1 MAAVTRVTFALH
13 IDNRPNRFGRHSI
26 YIRITQNRKHRHIKT
41 SVEVDNL
48 NLFNKNAKHENWVR
62 QGDLEFAKKNAT
74 LAKAL
79 ADAKLAYADILD
91 EGQVAT
97 LHGIADKVQ
106 EAPTS
111 GSFMQFFKEYNDD
124 LHGKGQIRYWKQ
136 FNDVY
141 NKLEVFRKKR
151 HMGDI
156 LFSDLTTQFLDKFA
170 THLAKTPNRRHPTQV
185 LHHNTILNVLKR
197 LRTLILKAISLGHM
211 SRDDDPFLNYRFKW
225 IPTTKDK
232 LDEDEIGKLIVLELE
247 EGSLLWHTRNCF
259 LFSFYCAGIRAGDL
273 LQLRWRNVENNRLV
287 YRMGKNHKERN
298 LKLVPQAL
306 AILNEYRTEESK
318 LGDYIFPFLS
328 NKSPYAQAETQEQ
341 RDTMTVK
348 LKEALFEDIS
358 KQNAVLN
365 KYLKQLAEKA
375 EIDKHISFHVSRHS
389 FAKLAKDKGT
399 SSAVVQGLLAHSSL
413 KTTEGYMGQFDTSVE
428 DEAMAKI
435 FGSDE
440 TSKMETMLASLTD
453 EQRAILRGLLNSK

>member
-1 MAAVTRVTFALH
+1 M
-13 IDNRPNRFGRHSI
+13 
-26 YIRITQNRKHRHIKT
+26 
-41 SVEVDNL
+41 

-106 EAPTS
+106 EAPKS

-124 LHGKGQIRYWKQ
+124 LHGKGQIHYWKQ

-197 LRTLILKAISLGHM
+197 LRTLILKATRQSMQSL
-211 SRDDDPFLNYRFKW
+211 PQTFLK
-225 IPTTKDK
+225 K
-232 LDEDEIGKLIVLELE
+232 
-247 EGSLLWHTRNCF
+247 
-259 LFSFYCAGIRAGDL
+259 
-273 LQLRWRNVENNRLV
+273 
-287 YRMGKNHKERN
+287 
-298 LKLVPQAL
+298 
-306 AILNEYRTEESK
+306 
-318 LGDYIFPFLS
+318 
-328 NKSPYAQAETQEQ
+328 
-341 RDTMTVK
+341 
-348 LKEALFEDIS
+348 
-358 KQNAVLN
+358 
-365 KYLKQLAEKA
+365 
-375 EIDKHISFHVSRHS
+375 EIDKALR
-389 FAKLAKDKGT
+389 LKGEYY
-399 SSAVVQGLLAHSSL
+399 AQ
-413 KTTEGYMGQFDTSVE
+413 KGQ
-428 DEAMAKI
+428 
-435 FGSDE
+435 
-440 TSKMETMLASLTD
+440 
-453 EQRAILRGLLNSK
+453 